1 MADLKVKLSKTS
13 QETKMENIWDASK
26 IRGLRRRLGWSQS
39 DLARRLSC
47 DSSSVR
53 GWEEE
58 AKAPSESHVQTLQM
72 IFQQAELVALEMT
85 QSAQAEATLKEKH
98 LEFVE
103 LASFD
108 LPEKN

>member
-1 MADLKVKLSKTS
+1 MGNSIKGAR
-13 QETKMENIWDASK
+13 MENIWDANR

-47 DSSSVR
+47 DSSFVQ

-58 AKAPSESHVQTLQM
+58 SSSPSEVQVQTLQM
-72 IFQQAELVALEMT
+72 IFQQAEIVALEMT
-85 QSAQAEATLKEKH
+85 QSVQAEATLKQKD
-98 LEFVE
+98 LDFIQVS
-103 LASFD
+103 SFD